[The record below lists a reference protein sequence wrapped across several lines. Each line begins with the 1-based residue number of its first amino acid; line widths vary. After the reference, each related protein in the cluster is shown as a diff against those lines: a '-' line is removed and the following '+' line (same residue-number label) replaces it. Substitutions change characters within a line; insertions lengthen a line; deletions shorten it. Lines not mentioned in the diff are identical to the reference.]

1 MERDIKL
8 KNGNLILKN
17 RKKAAKFSAWL
28 EFLYVCVLLSVSY
41 KNHF

>member
-17 RKKAAKFSAWL
+17 RKKAAKFSA
-28 EFLYVCVLLSVSY
+28 
-41 KNHF
+41 